1 MTSSKGTKKFL
12 KYTNKAFA
20 KLSLIRK
27 TGLVILL
34 LALIGVAPTYAA
46 TDGFCTSPNVSA
58 RSTSNVSVEAS
69 NTNIQTDSLNTGQTK
84 SKVDSKNGTT
94 KKTYDVV
101 THCNVVKSKTL
112 ISSSVVV
119 PVINGETLVGTRHNV
134 TESSSVPFNTVNQ
147 DDPNSYVGINSTITE
162 GVNGTEQTTYT
173 VAQNEGQA
181 ETKTQISSQVTIQP
195 TNKVVSKGSKK
206 HEYVNILT
214 YPIAHPGQYATLTA
228 NTLPGSTC
236 NIVVNY
242 YSGPSTAAGL
252 YTKTS
257 DGNGNIQWSWTV
269 GTRTSSGSW
278 PISVACS
285 SGLDNSAS
293 GKSII
298 EVN

>member
-1 MTSSKGTKKFL
+1 MTKSFFKHLRKTF
-12 KYTNKAFA
+12 N
-20 KLSLIRK
+20 KLSVVRKATLIIFV
-27 TGLVILL
+27 TAVV
-34 LALIGVAPTYAA
+34 GVAPSYAA
-46 TDGFCTSPNVSA
+46 TDGFCTSQNI
-58 RSTSNVSVEAS
+58 STKSILNISVEAG
-69 NTNIQTDSLNTGQTK
+69 NTNIQTGSLNTGQKKPKVVSENGITK
-84 SKVDSKNGTT
+84 E
-94 KKTYDVV
+94 TYDVI
-101 THCNVVKSKTL
+101 THCGVIKSKTL
-112 ISSSVVV
+112 MSSLVIA
-119 PVINGETLVGTRHNV
+119 PVINGETFVGTRHNV
-134 TESSSVPFNTVNQ
+134 TESSSVQFNTVTQ
-147 DDPNSYVGINSTITE
+147 DDPNSYVGTNSTITE
-162 GVNGTEQTTYT
+162 GVNGTEETTYT
-173 VAQNEGQA
+173 VTQNEGQA

-236 NIVVNY
+236 SIVVNY

-269 GTRTSSGSW
+269 GTRTSIGSW